1 MKRFLSNTVAYPWTI
16 EENINF
22 RGYFIKEDTCCRGK
36 GAVDVLYEH
45 LSERTAASV
54 LRELNGSFS
63 MIQEN
68 SDSVLFAVDRL
79 RSLPL
84 FYAVV
89 DGELWL
95 GDDAVSLAK
104 ALPHRSINEV
114 SAEEFISTSTFVS
127 GPYTMLNELF
137 QVQAGELCVFRNGTV
152 TRIQYFQTEHDDF
165 FDDQDTETLLRN
177 FQEAY
182 ARTGRAM
189 VQALNGRTAV
199 IPLSGGADSR
209 MILNMLKKEQY
220 EKVLCFTYGHP
231 GNREA
236 EISHMVAKEFGYP
249 WVMVPYTT
257 ETWETLRNDPIMS
270 KYEPFAFS
278 FCSTP
283 HLQDFPAVRYM
294 KEHGMLPEDSVFVP
308 GHSGDMIAGS
318 HITFEFLKQKMSR
331 EDFFKT
337 IHEKF
342 YVDDVSQA
350 LNKKIEERFPPKQ
363 PHELEKLASQSEWFN
378 TQERQAK
385 FIVNSVRIYEF
396 LGYEWLIP
404 LWDNH
409 QFDFW
414 KRVSLSWRYR
424 RKLYY
429 YAVNDQLP
437 STNDVTIAD
446 STAAKLRTVPG
457 IRTVLRRGKRILK
470 YWRSPLRTERYIAPA
485 VYFRAC
491 LFAPP
496 TFTIAS
502 LTSKQLLVRLRKT
515 LEKNEKT

>member
-1 MKRFLSNTVAYPWTI
+1 MRIFLSNTVAYPWTI
-16 EENINF
+16 EEGVNF

-36 GAVDVLYEH
+36 EAVDVLRKNF
-45 LSERTAASV
+45 SERTAVSV

-63 MIQEN
+63 IVQEN
-68 SDSVLFAVDRL
+68 SDVVLFAVDRL

-104 ALPHRSINEV
+104 ALPHRSINEI
-114 SAEEFISTSTFVS
+114 SAEEFTSTSTFVS
-127 GPYTMLNELF
+127 GPYTVLNELF
-137 QVQAGELCVFRNGTV
+137 QVQAGELCVFRNGVV
-152 TRIQYFQTEHDDF
+152 TRTQYFQTEHDDF

-199 IPLSGGADSR
+199 VPLSGGADSR
-209 MILNMLKKEQY
+209 MILSMLKKEQY

-236 EISHMVAKEFGYP
+236 EISRMVAKEFGYP
-249 WVMVPYTT
+249 WVMVPYAT

-270 KYEPFAFS
+270 EYEPFAFS

-308 GHSGDMIAGS
+308 GHSGDIPNGNHVAPLYLNDS
-318 HITFEFLKQKMSR
+318 VSKEDSTQNTLDTFYYEPSTSVRDRLLSTH
-331 EDFFKT
+331 FFPVT
-337 IHEKF
+337 GTVQDYATAEEW
-342 YVDDVSQA
+342 VDTA
-350 LNKKIEERFPPKQ
+350 
-363 PHELEKLASQSEWFN
+363 
-378 TQERQAK
+378 ERQAK
-385 FIVNSVRIYEF
+385 FIVNSVRVYEF
-396 LGYEWLIP
+396 FGYEWLVP

-470 YWRSPLRTERYIAPA
+470 YWRSPLRIERYIVPA